1 MAPTRELGESC
12 KLQAAA
18 VCLVVHTEEQQI
30 NCTQAYPD
38 LVFAKVKRIH
48 ILLLI
53 MKDGN
58 SYYFDFQGSS
68 CRFWHVLGLYITLHI
83 LKSSLVDKLKI

>member
-1 MAPTRELGESC
+1 MVPTRELGESC
-12 KLQAAA
+12 ELQAAD
-18 VCLVVHTEEQQI
+18 VCVIVNKEEQWI

-53 MKDGN
+53 MKGGN
-58 SYYFDFQGSS
+58 SSCFDFS
-68 CRFWHVLGLYITLHI
+68 RRHL
-83 LKSSLVDKLKI
+83 

>member
-18 VCLVVHTEEQQI
+18 VCLVINTEEQWI

-53 MKDGN
+53 MKLL
-58 SYYFDFQGSS
+58 F
-68 CRFWHVLGLYITLHI
+68 
-83 LKSSLVDKLKI
+83 

>member
-1 MAPTRELGESC
+1 MVITLSEEFDSIDGPHKGVGGELRAA
-12 KLQAAA
+12 AAA
-18 VCLVVHTEEQQI
+18 VCLVVNTEEQWI

-48 ILLLI
+48 ILPLI

-58 SYYFDFQGSS
+58 SCCFDFQGSS
-68 CRFWHVLGLYITLHI
+68 CRFW
-83 LKSSLVDKLKI
+83 